1 MTVVYV
7 DTEDFP
13 KKIGKFPDY
22 ITKGLKKPSFIG
34 GKIRGAYQLGKV
46 LYKAGALRKVGRYYG
61 YKYRIPI
68 AGIGGGIIAGSLWST
83 PDSQNQQGRTNMVKS
98 RAKRKYYNRCRPRR
112 GNKRPYY

>member
-13 KKIGKFPDY
+13 KKLGKFPDF
-22 ITKGLKKPSFIG
+22 ITKGLRKPSFVG
-34 GKIRGAYQLGKV
+34 GKIRGAYQLGKI

-68 AGIGGGIIAGSLWST
+68 AGIGGGIIAGSLFST
-83 PDSQNQQGRTNMVKS
+83 PDSQDQKGGTNMVQS
-98 RAKRKYYNRCRPRR
+98 GSKRKFYNRCRPSRSR
-112 GNKRPYY
+112 KRPHY